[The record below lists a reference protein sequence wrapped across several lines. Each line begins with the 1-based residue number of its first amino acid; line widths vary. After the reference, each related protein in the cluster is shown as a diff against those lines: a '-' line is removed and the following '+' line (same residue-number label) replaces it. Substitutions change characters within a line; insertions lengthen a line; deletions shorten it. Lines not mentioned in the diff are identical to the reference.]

1 MEAMPTIAR
10 SLKDRATEVLSP
22 LVLVSGSRNR
32 LETLRSCN
40 VEVEVQSQNTDEA
53 YGSLSS
59 PGQIVSHIASVK
71 MASYLSSPGFRPD
84 RLALALDTM
93 VSFNGRMLGKPRDR
107 KDASDMLR
115 SFSGRSQ
122 EVVTGFSL
130 YIPATGTVQSCD
142 SSLVLFSTLT
152 EQIIEDYLDSG
163 EWQGA
168 AGGYRIQGEAS
179 KFIKEIKGSYTSIM
193 GLSIRDIYVMLK
205 EQGYLFN

>member
-10 SLKDRATEVLSP
+10 SLRDMAAEVLSP

-40 VEVEVQSQNTDEA
+40 VEVEVQSQNTDES

-93 VSFNGRMLGKPRDR
+93 VSFEGKMLGKPRDR
-107 KDASDMLR
+107 EDAKRMLS
-115 SFSGRSQ
+115 SFSGRAQ
-122 EVVTGFSL
+122 EVVTGFTL
-130 YIPATGTVQSCD
+130 YIPSLGTVSSSD
-142 SSLVLFSTLT
+142 SSLVVFSDLT
-152 EQIIEDYLDSG
+152 EDDINTYLNTN
-163 EWQGA
+163 EWLGA
-168 AGGYRIQGEAS
+168 AGAYRIQKTGWKLIERITGSWTNVVGLPLEAV
-179 KFIKEIKGSYTSIM
+179 
-193 GLSIRDIYVMLK
+193 IRTVQQSATK
-205 EQGYLFN
+205 S

>member
-1 MEAMPTIAR
+1 MMEAMPEIDQ
-10 SLKDRATEVLSP
+10 SLKDMAAELLSP
-22 LVLVSGSRNR
+22 LVLASGSRNR
-32 LETLRSCN
+32 LETLHSCN
-40 VEVEVQSQNTDEA
+40 VEVEVQPQETDES
-53 YGSLSS
+53 YGSLIS
-59 PGQIVSHIASVK
+59 PEDIVSHIACVK
-71 MASYLSSPGFRPD
+71 MNSYLSCPHFRPD

-130 YIPATGTVQSCD
+130 YIPAKGTVQSCD

-168 AGGYRIQGEAS
+168 AGAYRIQKTGWKLIERITGSWTNVVGLPLEAV
-179 KFIKEIKGSYTSIM
+179 
-193 GLSIRDIYVMLK
+193 IRTVQQSATK
-205 EQGYLFN
+205 P

>member
-10 SLKDRATEVLSP
+10 SLRDMAAEVLSP

-40 VEVEVQSQNTDEA
+40 VEVEVQSQNTDES

-93 VSFNGRMLGKPRDR
+93 VSFEGKMLGKPRDR
-107 KDASDMLR
+107 EDAKRMLS
-115 SFSGRSQ
+115 SFSGRAQ
-122 EVVTGFSL
+122 EVVTGFTL
-130 YIPATGTVQSCD
+130 YIPSLGTVSSSD
-142 SSLVLFSTLT
+142 SSLVVFSDLT
-152 EQIIEDYLDSG
+152 EDDINTYLNTN
-163 EWQGA
+163 EWLGA
-168 AGGYRIQGEAS
+168 AGAYRIQKTGWTLIDHIE
-179 KFIKEIKGSYTSIM
+179 GSWTNVV
-193 GLSIRDIYVMLK
+193 GLPLETVIETVRSHR
-205 EQGYLFN
+205 

>member
-1 MEAMPTIAR
+1 MMEAMPTIAR
-10 SLKDRATEVLSP
+10 SLRDRAAEVLSP

-40 VEVEVQSQNTDEA
+40 VEVEVQSQNTDES

-130 YIPATGTVQSCD
+130 YIPAKGTVQSCD
-142 SSLVLFSTLT
+142 SSLVIFSTLT

-168 AGGYRIQGEAS
+168 AGAYRIQKTGWKLIERITGSWTNVVGLPLEAV
-179 KFIKEIKGSYTSIM
+179 
-193 GLSIRDIYVMLK
+193 IRTVQQSATK
-205 EQGYLFN
+205 P